1 MYGRAHT
8 KKKLR
13 HSQIM
18 FSSASRGDILGP
30 APGECNC
37 AANTKLQNLCSEELA
52 GRPRALLAPT
62 PLAPAPLVDSNNQR
76 QETSFPAEKFR
87 TFVLKFRWVV
97 QERVLGSGWRR
108 LTLSPGRTA
117 HAPSTMTMKVE
128 STDQKRKKV
137 VQNRAWW
144 RKGVGGLF
152 NTCSGDSKLQ

>member
-1 MYGRAHT
+1 MHGRAHT

-18 FSSASRGDILGP
+18 FSSASRGGILGP

-37 AANTKLQNLCSEELA
+37 AANTKLQNMCSEELA

-62 PLAPAPLVDSNNQR
+62 PLAPAPLVDSKNQH

-97 QERVLGSGWRR
+97 QEPSWRPR
-108 LTLSPGRTA
+108 PRPRGARQ
-117 HAPSTMTMKVE
+117 PSKIVI
-128 STDQKRKKV
+128 S
-137 VQNRAWW
+137 WW
-144 RKGVGGLF
+144 VF
-152 NTCSGDSKLQ
+152 A